1 VNRLSVRGDIEM
13 SAEYKK
19 LYRSRDNRILGGV
32 CGGIGHYLNI
42 DPTAIR
48 LIYILFA
55 LWFGSG
61 ILAYIIFLILVPEEP
76 YGSAIDAQESN
87 DEDPVVQA

>member
-1 VNRLSVRGDIEM
+1 M
-13 SAEYKK
+13 SADYKK
-19 LYRSRDNRILGGV
+19 LYRSRDDRIIGGV
-32 CGGIGHYLNI
+32 CGGIGEYLNI

-76 YGSAIDAQESN
+76 QESMIDSQESN
-87 DEDPVVQA
+87 REDPVIQA

>member
-1 VNRLSVRGDIEM
+1 M
-13 SAEYKK
+13 PAEYKK
-19 LYRSRDNRILGGV
+19 LYRSRGNRIIGGV
-32 CGGIGHYLNI
+32 CAGLGEYLGV

-48 LIYILFA
+48 LIYIILA

-76 YGSAIDAQESN
+76 VDTIITPQQTNSKEPALDA
-87 DEDPVVQA
+87 

>member
-1 VNRLSVRGDIEM
+1 M
-13 SAEYKK
+13 PAEYKK
-19 LYRSRDNRILGGV
+19 LYRSRGYRIIGGV
-32 CGGIGHYLNI
+32 CGGLGEYLGI

-48 LIYILFA
+48 LIYIILA

-76 YGSAIDAQESN
+76 VDAIITPQQTA
-87 DEDPVVQA
+87 

>member
-1 VNRLSVRGDIEM
+1 M

-19 LYRSRDNRILGGV
+19 LYRCRENRIIGGV
-32 CGGIGHYLNI
+32 CGGLGKYLGV

-48 LIYILFA
+48 LIYIILA
-55 LWFGSG
+55 LWFGFG

-76 YGSAIDAQESN
+76 VDSTITLQESN
-87 DEDPVVQA
+87 SQEPALEA

>member
-1 VNRLSVRGDIEM
+1 M

-19 LYRSRDNRILGGV
+19 LYRSRDDRIIGGV
-32 CGGIGHYLNI
+32 CGGIGEYLNI

-76 YGSAIDAQESN
+76 QASTIDSRDANS
-87 DEDPVVQA
+87 EDPVTQA

>member
-1 VNRLSVRGDIEM
+1 M

-19 LYRSRDNRILGGV
+19 LYRSRDDRIIGGV
-32 CGGIGHYLNI
+32 CGGIGDYLKI

-76 YGSAIDAQESN
+76 QESMIDSRESN
-87 DEDPVVQA
+87 HEDPGVQA

>member
-1 VNRLSVRGDIEM
+1 M
-13 SAEYKK
+13 SAKYKK
-19 LYRSRDNRILGGV
+19 LYRSRDNRIIGGV
-32 CGGIGHYLNI
+32 CAGIGEYLSI

-76 YGSAIDAQESN
+76 QESTIDTRDSN
-87 DEDPVVQA
+87 PEEPVVEA

>member
-1 VNRLSVRGDIEM
+1 M

-19 LYRSRDNRILGGV
+19 LNRSRDNRIIGGV
-32 CGGIGHYLNI
+32 CGGIGEYLNI

-76 YGSAIDAQESN
+76 YAPAIDAQES
-87 DEDPVVQA
+87 DYEDPVVQA

>member
-1 VNRLSVRGDIEM
+1 M

-19 LYRSRDNRILGGV
+19 LYRSRDDRIIGGV
-32 CGGIGHYLNI
+32 CGGIGEYLNI

-76 YGSAIDAQESN
+76 QESTIDSRESN
-87 DEDPVVQA
+87 REDSITQA

>member
-1 VNRLSVRGDIEM
+1 M
-13 SAEYKK
+13 PAEYKK
-19 LYRSRDNRILGGV
+19 LYRSRGNRIIGGV
-32 CGGIGHYLNI
+32 CAGLGEYLGV

-48 LIYILFA
+48 LIYIILA

-76 YGSAIDAQESN
+76 VDATFTPQQTNSKEPAL
-87 DEDPVVQA
+87 DA

>member
-1 VNRLSVRGDIEM
+1 M

-19 LYRSRDNRILGGV
+19 LYRSRDDRIIGGV
-32 CGGIGHYLNI
+32 CGGIGDYLKI

-76 YGSAIDAQESN
+76 QESTIDTRDSN
-87 DEDPVVQA
+87 PEEPVVEA

>member
-1 VNRLSVRGDIEM
+1 M

-19 LYRSRDNRILGGV
+19 LYRCRENRIIGGV
-32 CGGIGHYLNI
+32 CGGLGKYLGV

-48 LIYILFA
+48 LIYIILA
-55 LWFGSG
+55 LWFGFG

-76 YGSAIDAQESN
+76 MDSTITPQQSNSQEPALDA
-87 DEDPVVQA
+87 

>member
-1 VNRLSVRGDIEM
+1 M

-19 LYRSRDNRILGGV
+19 LYRSRESRIIGGV
-32 CGGIGHYLNI
+32 CGGLGEYLGI

-48 LIYILFA
+48 LIYILLA

-61 ILAYIIFLILVPEEP
+61 ILAYIILLILVPEEP
-76 YGSAIDAQESN
+76 ATTVNDNQEAN
-87 DEDPVVQA
+87 HQEPVLEV

>member
-1 VNRLSVRGDIEM
+1 M

-19 LYRSRDNRILGGV
+19 LYRSRDDRIIGGV
-32 CGGIGHYLNI
+32 CGGIGEYLNI

-76 YGSAIDAQESN
+76 QESTIDSQESN
-87 DEDPVVQA
+87 REDSITQA

>member
-1 VNRLSVRGDIEM
+1 M

-19 LYRSRDNRILGGV
+19 LYRSRNNRVIGGV
-32 CGGIGHYLNI
+32 CGGLGEYLGV

-48 LIYILFA
+48 LIYIILA

-61 ILAYIIFLILVPEEP
+61 ILAYIIFMILVPEEP
-76 YGSAIDAQESN
+76 VDTTITSQESN
-87 DEDPVVQA
+87 NQVPSFEA

>member
-1 VNRLSVRGDIEM
+1 M

-19 LYRSRDNRILGGV
+19 LYRSRDNRIIGGV
-32 CGGIGHYLNI
+32 CAGIGEYLSI

-76 YGSAIDAQESN
+76 QESTIDTRDSN
-87 DEDPVVQA
+87 PEEPVVEA

>member
-1 VNRLSVRGDIEM
+1 M
-13 SAEYKK
+13 SAGYKK
-19 LYRSRDNRILGGV
+19 LCRSRDNRIIGGV
-32 CGGIGHYLNI
+32 CGGLGEYLGV

-48 LIYILFA
+48 LIYIILA

-76 YGSAIDAQESN
+76 VDSTITPKESN
-87 DEDPVVQA
+87 SQEPALEA